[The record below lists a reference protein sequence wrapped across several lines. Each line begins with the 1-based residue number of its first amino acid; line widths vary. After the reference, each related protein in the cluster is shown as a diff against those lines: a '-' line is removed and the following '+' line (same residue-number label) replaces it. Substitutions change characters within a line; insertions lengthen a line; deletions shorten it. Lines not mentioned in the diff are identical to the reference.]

1 LKTGGSEVIR
11 EHDRAES
18 TLYSREEHRKA
29 DRNTM
34 IIALVSLGAC
44 VVGTIVVAVLD
55 KPARPEP
62 IRVPVRDRG
71 RSKD

>member
-1 LKTGGSEVIR
+1 VIR
-11 EHDRAES
+11 EQDRTES

-29 DRNTM
+29 DRNIM

-62 IRVPVRDRG
+62 VRVRVPSRRRERD
-71 RSKD
+71 